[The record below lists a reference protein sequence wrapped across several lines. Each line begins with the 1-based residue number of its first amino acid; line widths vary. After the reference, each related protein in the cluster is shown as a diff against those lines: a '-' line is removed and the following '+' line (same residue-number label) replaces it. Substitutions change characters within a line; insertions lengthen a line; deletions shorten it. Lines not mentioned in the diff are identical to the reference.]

1 MSNVV
6 GEIVIDVTADVGPL
20 MRQMNKAEAAM
31 GGLQGAAG
39 RMGRGLQSAGGMA
52 VTFGK
57 NMAVVAAGVAAV
69 TGAALAFAMEHV
81 ERAPCVPERT
91 VIDVV
96 TDGSGDDERR
106 LEAARDEAIARGIRV
121 NALVVNTYGAPAAD
135 WARQAL
141 VTPSGF
147 VMEADGWQEVAA
159 ALRRK
164 VTQEVSQR

>member
-1 MSNVV
+1 MSVSD
-6 GEIVIDVTADVGPL
+6 ED
-20 MRQMNKAEAAM
+20 
-31 GGLQGAAG
+31 
-39 RMGRGLQSAGGMA
+39 
-52 VTFGK
+52 F
-57 NMAVVAAGVAAV
+57 VAAWQKGGGSPSKVALLL
-69 TGAALAFAMEHV
+69 GCN
-81 ERAPCVPERT
+81 ERAVYGRRE
-91 VIDVV
+91 
-96 TDGSGDDERR
+96 R